1 MADST
6 SGKTLTQSILTY
18 SYTAQSSLI
27 PSGLGSANAG
37 STALQQIV
45 DLLNEASAALA
56 AREYQEAIAGYRAAE
71 SLIYAQID
79 PQWDPQL
86 GPILRVDLPRDA
98 SLSDPLL
105 SAACQWLNIL
115 SVPTPASP
123 VRPSVAPATPLPAAI
138 TALHGSGL
146 APVTANAAATAET
159 IADIRLA
166 SIYASQGNSAAAAAA
181 VARTANEDPTTA
193 AELKQAIGLS
203 AAQPATSV
211 VASRAVSAVPVPN
224 PNPTPVPIPNPA
236 PVPSPNP
243 TPVVTTETAVS
254 VLSNV
259 PAAILAQRKVGI
271 VTGSQS
277 KFSVV
282 PLQWAAA
289 GAPDIASIKSA
300 LYTPHISATELP
312 DALMVGGSL
321 WQHAL
326 DLPYYYFFSIPLAL
340 AEAYQGA
347 GDYEQAIAE
356 YFLAAQ
362 YSGINTAVEGPF
374 IWVQVANC
382 YLSWGDVYYK
392 QGDTTNALAQYSNV
406 LQPGSTTPPANQL
419 YTLTSLAS
427 AAGIAKALIPQLATL
442 AATGISGV
450 SSDDTLIATVL
461 LKIFGREAQINASLD
476 FWGIYAP
483 TVPIW
488 TFSYLQQVAINFAQ
502 LAQQA
507 EQDVINFWSQAQA
520 ATLTQV
526 QLQGQVA
533 QAKGQVSAAQASL
546 DAAKAQA
553 TAYKQAV
560 TAANTRASDA
570 KTNAT
575 DYQSQNSQALEEQA
589 MAAVTNLGNDY
600 ASGLLWPYTSAGQM
614 QESAFQSGDTQ
625 SEAIAEQWQAGVYSQ
640 QYQVDSMNRT
650 ATEMQQAATQAQDQS
665 NAANA
670 QVTASQANLAV
681 ANLQA
686 SSAQQALA
694 TFNADTFTPHVWRAM
709 GNFMLDLYMGY
720 MDRALSVAK
729 LMEKAYNFENDTNL
743 TYIQNT
749 YPGVVEGLLAADAL
763 MSDIQ
768 EFTYD
773 LATSTRGKL
782 QLVKTSISLAT
793 NYGYLFDT
801 ELVPTGVMSFETTL
815 DDFDSQYPGSYQG
828 RIKSVS
834 VALQG
839 IVPPTGVSGTLT
851 NGGISWY
858 RLPSDIAS
866 GTNTSKLRIQNS
878 DTLVISDYDPS
889 QDGVL
894 NSSDGNQLGIFEGAG
909 VASTWVLS
917 LPPGVND
924 IDYSAITDV
933 VLTFLYEARFDPQLV
948 PTVLKDL
955 ASRPGFYTRGR
966 SIPLAWLYPDLF
978 YAFQSTGTLTL
989 TLSSSD
995 FPFNQTAPVVTA
1007 AGVLLTSTTTS
1018 ALNGVNISISPPGKT
1033 AASAAT
1039 GAAGSISSQTNAALA
1054 GLVGGSALGDWVI
1067 TISAAANPGLVKSG
1081 KLDLSAFNNMTLMF
1095 DYTFT
1100 PRS

>member
-1 MADST
+1 MADSAT
-6 SGKTLTQSILTY
+6 GRTLTQSILTY
-18 SYTAQSSLI
+18 SFTAQSSLI
-27 PSGLGSANAG
+27 PSGLGSANAD
-37 STALQQIV
+37 STALQQII
-45 DLLNEASAALA
+45 DLLNAASAALA
-56 AREYQEAIAGYRAAE
+56 AREYQAAIVGYRSAE
-71 SLIYAQID
+71 SLIYSQID

-86 GPILRVDLPRDA
+86 GPILRVDLPRDP

-123 VRPSVAPATPLPAAI
+123 VRPSVAPTSPLPPAI

-166 SIYASQGNSAAAAAA
+166 SIYASQGNSAASAAA
-181 VARTANEDPTTA
+181 VARTANEDPATA
-193 AELKQAIGLS
+193 TELRQATGLS
-203 AAQPATSV
+203 AAPAAAAALAPAAASAAP
-211 VASRAVSAVPVPN
+211 VAPSPAPVTTPA
-224 PNPTPVPIPNPA
+224 PTPVKA
-236 PVPSPNP
+236 KVA
-243 TPVVTTETAVS
+243 AVS
-254 VLSNV
+254 VLTDV
-259 PAAILAQRKVGI
+259 PAAILAQRQVGI

-277 KFSVV
+277 NFSVTR
-282 PLQWAAA
+282 LQWAAA
-289 GAPDIASIKSA
+289 GAPDIAGIKSA
-300 LYTPHISATELP
+300 LYTPHVSATELP

-347 GDYEQAIAE
+347 GDYQQAINQ

-382 YLSWGDVYYK
+382 YLSWGDLYYK
-392 QGDTTNALAQYSNV
+392 QGDTANALAQYSNV
-406 LQPGSTTPPANQL
+406 LQPGSATPPNNQL
-419 YTLTSLAS
+419 YTLPGLAV
-427 AAGIAKALIPQLATL
+427 AASIAKTLIPQLPAL
-442 AATGISGV
+442 AVSGISGV
-450 SSDDTLIATVL
+450 SSDDTLMATVL
-461 LKIFGREAQINASLD
+461 LKVFGREAQINASLD

-507 EQDVINFWSQAQA
+507 EQDVINFWTQAQA

-526 QLQGQVA
+526 QLQGQAA
-533 QAKGQVSAAQASL
+533 QAKGQVAAAQATL
-546 DAAKAQA
+546 DATKAQA
-553 TAYKQAV
+553 AAYNQALTV
-560 TAANTRASDA
+560 ANTRASDA
-570 KTNAT
+570 KKNAT
-575 DYQSQNSQALEEQA
+575 EYQSENSQALAEQA
-589 MAAVTNLGNDY
+589 MSAMTNAGNDTY
-600 ASGLLWPYTSAGQM
+600 AGGLWWPYTSASQM
-614 QESAFQSGDTQ
+614 QGTLSADDTQ
-625 SEAIAEQWQAGVYSQ
+625 SQAIAEQWQAGVLSQ
-640 QYQVDSMNRT
+640 YYQVDSMNRT
-650 ATEMQQAATQAQDQS
+650 ATEMQQAATQAQDQL

-670 QVTASQANLAV
+670 QVTAAQANLAV
-681 ANLQA
+681 ANLQS

-694 TFNADTFTPHVWRAM
+694 AFNADTFTPHVWRAM

-720 MDRALSVAK
+720 MDRALSVSK

-749 YPGVVEGLLAADAL
+749 YPGVIEGLLAADAL

-773 LATSTRGKL
+773 LATTTRGKL
-782 QLVKTSISLAT
+782 QLVKASISLAT

-801 ELVPTGVMSFETTL
+801 QLVPTGVMSFETTL
-815 DDFDSQYPGSYQG
+815 DDFDSEYPGSYQG

-866 GTNTSKLRIQNS
+866 GTNISKLRIQNS

-889 QDGVL
+889 QDGTL
-894 NSSDGNQLGIFEGAG
+894 NSSDGDQLGIFEGAG

-924 IDYSAITDV
+924 IDYSALTDV

-948 PTVLKDL
+948 PAVLADL
-955 ASRPGFYTRGR
+955 ASRPGFYSRGR

-978 YAFQSTGTLTL
+978 YAFQSSGTLTL
-989 TLSSSD
+989 TLSATD

-1007 AGVLLTSTTTS
+1007 VGVLLTSATAS
-1018 ALNGVNISISPPGKT
+1018 ALNGVTISIGPPGKT

-1039 GAAGSISSQTNAALA
+1039 GATGAISSQTNATLA
-1054 GLVGGSALGDWVI
+1054 GLAGGSALGSWVI
-1067 TISAAANPGLVKSG
+1067 TITAAANPGLVTGG
-1081 KLDLSAFNNMTLMF
+1081 KLDLSAFSNITLMF

-1100 PRS
+1100 PRG